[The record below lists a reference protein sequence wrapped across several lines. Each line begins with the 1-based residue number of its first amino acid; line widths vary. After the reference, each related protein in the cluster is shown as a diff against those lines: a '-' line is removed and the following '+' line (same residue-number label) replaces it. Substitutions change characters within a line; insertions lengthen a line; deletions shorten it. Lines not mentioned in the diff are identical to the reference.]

1 MRNDYCDRELGKG
14 LYENDD
20 CIEGHPD
27 SDFQDPALSIDFEDF
42 EECPDPDGYSD
53 EDYQDLLSGF

>member
-1 MRNDYCDRELGKG
+1 MCNDCDGKCVCN
-14 LYENDD
+14 YENDD

-27 SDFQDPALSIDFEDF
+27 SDFQDPALSIEDF

-53 EDYQDLLSGF
+53 EDYDDLLNGF